1 MRNKGQKQN
10 KFLRIISAPLRAL
23 GKARDFYMRS
33 ITGCSARTHYS
44 SAASVS
50 TPFPRS
56 RSSSSAAF
64 SSSASTRRTTDFG
77 IDDDYSELVRAASVR
92 SLGHKNEIDM
102 FLHEKLQQEKL
113 RQRGLPK
120 SSSVGMAKIEEED
133 EAEEGSLTSSR
144 EISYRCLC
152 GKRKDPTSDPYLI
165 PHSCG
170 EPCGKPLEKDFAAKE
185 DLCPHVCVLQCHP
198 GPCPPCKAF
207 APPRSCPC
215 GKKMIHTR
223 CSGRRSPHVCGQRC
237 EKLLSCGRHRCERSC
252 HVGTCEPCQGLGCG
266 NHLCSEVCHAG
277 PCGDC
282 DLLPSRVKTCYCGKK
297 RLEEEIRESCLEQV
311 PSCSN
316 ICLKLL
322 PCGLHTCTEACH
334 GGDCPPCLVQVNQKC
349 RSRFGHTRLPAT
361 LWEEAKVLAAFITSI
376 PPPLPCGTPVPTCQL
391 PCSIPQPC
399 HFGDWP
405 GGKKCVGGHV
415 V

>member
-133 EAEEGSLTSSR
+133 EAEEGSVNP
-144 EISYRCLC
+144 
-152 GKRKDPTSDPYLI
+152 KMAKKVSD
-165 PHSCG
+165 
-170 EPCGKPLEKDFAAKE
+170 
-185 DLCPHVCVLQCHP
+185 
-198 GPCPPCKAF
+198 
-207 APPRSCPC
+207 
-215 GKKMIHTR
+215 
-223 CSGRRSPHVCGQRC
+223 
-237 EKLLSCGRHRCERSC
+237 
-252 HVGTCEPCQGLGCG
+252 
-266 NHLCSEVCHAG
+266 
-277 PCGDC
+277 
-282 DLLPSRVKTCYCGKK
+282 
-297 RLEEEIRESCLEQV
+297 
-311 PSCSN
+311 
-316 ICLKLL
+316 LKLKL
-322 PCGLHTCTEACH
+322 CTGSSSERNNRTITVAEKFST
-334 GGDCPPCLVQVNQKC
+334 PSNYAFW
-349 RSRFGHTRLPAT
+349 ST
-361 LWEEAKVLAAFITSI
+361 L
-376 PPPLPCGTPVPTCQL
+376 
-391 PCSIPQPC
+391 
-399 HFGDWP
+399 
-405 GGKKCVGGHV
+405 
-415 V
+415 